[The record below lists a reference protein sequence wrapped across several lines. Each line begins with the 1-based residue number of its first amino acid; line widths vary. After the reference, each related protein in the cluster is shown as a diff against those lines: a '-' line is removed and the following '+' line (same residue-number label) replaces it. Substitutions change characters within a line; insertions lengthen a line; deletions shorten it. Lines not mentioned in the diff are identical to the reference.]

1 MLGRMSREWLAKYIS
16 GDSRIK
22 QERHG
27 IFRLNYD
34 KKQLEF
40 AVQTS
45 EKDESPL
52 IIVSYPV
59 KYLKKV
65 EISSHRSLI
74 KKHHYLELYMG
85 DPPNNMVPRYSFS
98 LNDLQEVKVKI
109 VEFQEEIKS
118 LEIGKASQSEVD
130 IIEIVSKLLAKP
142 INQIQSL
149 FEDVTTHLMS
159 LRKSSKKIGDKIID
173 AFEIKPIYEIKEV
186 EINSRNVHYYE
197 YNINSPQ
204 TLVILSPIGGK
215 IQHLFPLIRHLA
227 DINVIILGQRGYES
241 ALDQDKDF
249 KLKNYI
255 KDLEDF
261 LDFLGN
267 KREIILAAHSL
278 FTAIILEKF
287 LDSQNYNITKI
298 ILISGL
304 HRAPD
309 NFRKGV
315 KALPPT
321 QMWNPFK
328 GQIKRMAPKILF
340 GKETDNEII
349 DAFIS
354 EAFQVPNEVYNQ
366 IFRDFL
372 PRFDYSKNLQFINI
386 PILLLWGNEDQIIP
400 SDLKREMMD
409 FIPTSK
415 LSYKVLSGGHMI
427 ILENPSLIGSEIRR
441 FCLRKGREINIE

>member
-1 MLGRMSREWLAKYIS
+1 MPGRMSREWLAKYIS

-34 KKQLEF
+34 KKRLEF

-45 EKDESPL
+45 ERDESPL
-52 IIVSYPV
+52 IVVSYPV
-59 KYLKKV
+59 QYLKKV

-74 KKHHYLELYMG
+74 KRYHYLELYMG
-85 DPPNNMVPRYSFS
+85 DDPNEMIPRYSFS
-98 LNDLQEVKVKI
+98 LNDLQEVKIKI
-109 VEFQEEIKS
+109 LEFQEEIQS
-118 LEIGKASQSEVD
+118 LEISKVSQSD
-130 IIEIVSKLLAKP
+130 IDILEIISKLLAKP
-142 INQIQSL
+142 VSQIQSL

-159 LRKSSKKIGDKIID
+159 LRKSSKKVGEKIISSL
-173 AFEIKPIYEIKEV
+173 ELKPTYEIKEV
-186 EINSRNVHYYE
+186 EICSRKVRYYE
-197 YNINSPQ
+197 HNVNFSQ

-215 IQHLFPLIRHLA
+215 IQHLFSLLRHLT
-227 DINVIILGQRGYES
+227 DINVVIMGQRGYES
-241 ALDQDKDF
+241 SLNQDKEF
-249 KLKNYI
+249 KLKNYV

-267 KREIILAAHSL
+267 KHEIILAAHSI
-278 FTAIILEKF
+278 FSAIILEKF
-287 LDSQNYNITKI
+287 LENQNNNITKA

-315 KALPPT
+315 KALPPL
-321 QMWNPFK
+321 QMWGPFK

-340 GKETDNEII
+340 GKETDHEIIETFITDAFQIKNEI
-349 DAFIS
+349 
-354 EAFQVPNEVYNQ
+354 YNQ

-372 PRFDYSKNLQFINI
+372 PRFDYSKKLHHIKI
-386 PILLLWGNEDQIIP
+386 PILLLWGNEDQLIP
-400 SDLKREMMD
+400 SDLKTEMID
-409 FIPTSK
+409 IIPTSK
-415 LSYKVLSGGHMI
+415 ISYKELLGGHMI

-441 FCLRKGREINIE
+441 FCLRKGREISIE

>member
-1 MLGRMSREWLAKYIS
+1 MPRRISREWFAKYIS

-34 KKQLEF
+34 KKRLEF

-45 EKDESPL
+45 EKDSSPL

-59 KYLKKV
+59 QYLKKV
-65 EISSHRSLI
+65 EISSHRSLL
-74 KKHHYLELYMG
+74 KKNHYLELYMG
-85 DPPNNMVPRYSFS
+85 DPPNIMVPRYSFS
-98 LNDLQEVKVKI
+98 MNDLQEVKIKI
-109 VEFQEEIKS
+109 LEFQEEIKS
-118 LEIGKASQSEVD
+118 LETNKVAQPD
-130 IIEIVSKLLAKP
+130 IYVFEIISKLLAKP
-142 INQIQSL
+142 VNQIQSL

-159 LRKSSKKIGDKIID
+159 LGKSSRKVGEKIISSFD
-173 AFEIKPIYEIKEV
+173 LKPVYEIKEV
-186 EINSRNVHYYE
+186 EINSRKVRYFEYY
-197 YNINSPQ
+197 NNSNQ
-204 TLVILSPIGGK
+204 TLIILSPIGGK
-215 IQHLFPLIRHLA
+215 IHHLFSLIRHLT
-227 DINVIILGQRGYES
+227 DLNVVILGQRGYES
-241 ALDQDKDF
+241 SYDQDKEF

-261 LDFLGN
+261 LEFLGN
-267 KREIILAAHSL
+267 KQEIILAAHSL

-287 LDSQNYNITKI
+287 LEIQNSNITKV

-321 QMWNPFK
+321 QMWSPFK
-328 GQIKRMAPKILF
+328 GQIKRLAPKILF
-340 GKETDNEII
+340 GTEADSEMIET
-349 DAFIS
+349 FIS
-354 EAFQVPNEVYNQ
+354 EALQVRNDVYNQ

-372 PRFDYSKNLQFINI
+372 PRFDYSKKLSLIKI
-386 PILLLWGNEDQIIP
+386 PILLLWGNEDQLIP
-400 SDLKREMMD
+400 SDMKTKMID
-409 FIPTSK
+409 IIPTSK

-427 ILENPSLIGSEIRR
+427 ILENPSLVGSEIRR
-441 FCLRKGREINIE
+441 FCLRKGREIIIE